1 MLFQPSFQPFYNPN
15 FKLMAVYKLFPTQDT
30 TLYSMYPEMN
40 TGLDEI
46 LEASLEVGAL
56 TVPAPQASRFL
67 IQFSSDEIIDVIN
80 SKISGSQWQS
90 NLRCFVADV
99 TSLNKDTTLIA
110 YPISQSWNM
119 GTGRFGNSP
128 ETQNGASW
136 IWRDYQGGIAWTTS
150 SFAAGSTGSYSS
162 SVDPGGATWY
172 VTQSLSGSQLFTS
185 YGDKDINIGVTNITS
200 KWYSSSIPNNG
211 FIVKQQDEFIN
222 DEDTQ
227 PKLKYFSIDTH
238 TIYPPCLEFKWNDY
252 TWNTGSSTLSTIN
265 TLPFVVTLENNPGTF
280 YLDSINEFRVYSRPE
295 YPSRIFTTAS
305 LYTQNYYLPEGQSSY
320 AIKDMY
326 TNEFVVDFDNTYTK
340 ISADETSCYFTVFM
354 NGLEPERYY
363 KILIKTIINGNT
375 IILDDSYYFK
385 IING

>member
-1 MLFQPSFQPFYNPN
+1 
-15 FKLMAVYKLFPTQDT
+15 MAVYKLFPTQDT

-172 VTQSLSGSQLFTS
+172 VTQSLSGSQLFTY

-252 TWNTGSSTLSTIN
+252 TWNTGSSTLSTID

-340 ISADETSCYFTVFM
+340 ISADETSCYFTIFM